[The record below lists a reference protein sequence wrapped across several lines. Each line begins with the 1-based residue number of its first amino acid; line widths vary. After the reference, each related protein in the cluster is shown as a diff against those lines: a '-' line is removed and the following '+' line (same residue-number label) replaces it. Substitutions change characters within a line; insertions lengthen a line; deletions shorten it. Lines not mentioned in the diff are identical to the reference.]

1 MRLQDRVAV
10 VTGAGRGIGRAIAL
24 ELAREGADVALAAR
38 STDEVEAVAA
48 EVRALGRRA
57 LVVPTDV
64 ADEADARALIDRTM
78 AEFGRLDVLV
88 NNAGAVAREPLRE
101 LAVPDWDRVIAV
113 NLRGTFLC
121 SKFALEPMLARGEG
135 WIVNI
140 SSGAGKRGVATRTAY
155 SAAKFG
161 VVGFTDALDAEVRPH
176 GVRVHVICPG
186 PVETRMRRE
195 GFPDEDPA
203 TLSRPEDV
211 ADAVLFCLLQP
222 STSYTREVI
231 VMPGRPAC

>member
-1 MRLQDRVAV
+1 MRLQERVAI

-24 ELAREGADVALAAR
+24 ALAREGVDVALAAR
-38 STDEVEAVAA
+38 SVEELQAVAG

-57 LVVPTDV
+57 LVVPADV
-64 ADEADARALIDRTM
+64 AEEADARALIDRTV

-101 LAVPDWDRVIAV
+101 LAVADWDRVIAV

-176 GVRVHVICPG
+176 DVRVHVVCPG

-231 VMPGRPAC
+231 VMPGKPSR

>member
-1 MRLQDRVAV
+1 MRLKDRAAL
-10 VTGAGRGIGRAIAL
+10 VTGAGRGIGRATAL
-24 ELAREGADVALAAR
+24 ALAREGADVALAAR
-38 STDEVEAVAA
+38 NREELEAVAG

-57 LVVPTDV
+57 LVQPTDV
-64 ADEADARALIDRTM
+64 AVESEARALIDATV
-78 AEFGRLDVLV
+78 AAFGRLDVLV

-101 LAVPDWDRVIAV
+101 LAVEDWDRVIAV

-121 SKFALEPMLARGEG
+121 SKFALEPMLARREG

-161 VVGFTDALDAEVRPH
+161 VVGFTDALDAEVRRQ
-176 GVRVHVICPG
+176 GVRVHVVCPG
-186 PVETRMRRE
+186 PVETQMRRE

-203 TLSRPEDV
+203 TLSQPEDV
-211 ADAVLFCLLQP
+211 ADAVLFCVLQP
-222 STSYTREVI
+222 PTAYTREVI
-231 VMPGRPAC
+231 VMPGKP